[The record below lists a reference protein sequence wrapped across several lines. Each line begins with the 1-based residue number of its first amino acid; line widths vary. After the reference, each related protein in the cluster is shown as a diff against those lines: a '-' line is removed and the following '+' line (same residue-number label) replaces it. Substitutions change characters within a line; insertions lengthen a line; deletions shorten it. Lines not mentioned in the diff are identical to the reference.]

1 MRVLVFGA
9 NGQLGLELARV
20 LPPDATLAPRAAV
33 DVCDAGAVAAAV
45 ADCRPDV
52 VVNCAADNRVDA
64 LEAEPDAAFATNAE
78 GAEHVAA
85 AAAGAGA
92 LVVHTSTDYVFG
104 AGRTP
109 VRPWVESD
117 EPAPHGVYARSK
129 AAGEQRV
136 IATAPRAVIVRL
148 SGLYA
153 AGGARA
159 KGGSFV
165 DRVLARA
172 RAGERLRVVAD
183 QTASPTWARD
193 AAAAIALALPR
204 WCAVGAP
211 LGVYHVANAGAC
223 SWWELAR
230 AALAL
235 AGVAAEV
242 EPVDTAAFGAPAP
255 RPAYSALASERL
267 AALGVPPLRP
277 WRAALAAYLAGGG

>member
-1 MRVLVFGA
+1 VRVLVFGA
-9 NGQLGLELARV
+9 DGQLGRELARV
-20 LPPDATLAPRAAV
+20 LPPDATLATRAAV
-33 DVCDAGAVAAAV
+33 DVRDAGAVVTAV
-45 ADCRPDV
+45 GACRPDV

-64 LEAEPDAAFATNAE
+64 LEAEPDVAFATNAD
-78 GAEHVAA
+78 GAAHVAA

-104 AGRTP
+104 AARAP
-109 VRPWVESD
+109 ARPWLESD
-117 EPAPHGVYARSK
+117 EPAPRGVYARSK
-129 AAGEQRV
+129 AAGERRV
-136 IATAPRAVIVRL
+136 LATAPRAVIVRL

-183 QTASPTWARD
+183 QTTSPTWAQD

-204 WCAVGAP
+204 WRAPGAP

-223 SWWELAR
+223 SWWAFAR

-235 AGVAAEV
+235 AGVAADV
-242 EPVDTAAFGAPAP
+242 EPVDTATFGAPAP

-267 AALGVPPLRP
+267 AGLGVPPLRP
-277 WRAALAAYLAGGG
+277 WRAALAAYLARGG